1 MVKQFILTDTKTV
14 SDIKSELDLTLDIED
29 YAGLDTLCIDFKS
42 LNKED
47 KKRCLCDILELN
59 YYTSTETILQTLK
72 NEL

>member
-29 YAGLDTLCIDFKS
+29 YAGLGALEVDFKS

-47 KKRCLCDILELN
+47 KKRCLCDVL
-59 YYTSTETILQTLK
+59 
-72 NEL
+72 

>member
-29 YAGLDTLCIDFKS
+29 YAGLGALEVDFKS

-47 KKRCLCDILELN
+47 KKRCLCDEN
-59 YYTSTETILQTLK
+59 TK
-72 NEL
+72 K